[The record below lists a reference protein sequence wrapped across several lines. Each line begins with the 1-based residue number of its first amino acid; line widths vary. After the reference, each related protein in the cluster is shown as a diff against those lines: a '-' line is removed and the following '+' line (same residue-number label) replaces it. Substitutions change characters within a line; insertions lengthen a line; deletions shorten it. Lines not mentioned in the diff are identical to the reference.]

1 MRFSRREL
9 GELLVNALALGPVA
23 LGIVVADE
31 GALDVAVLRAGDDV
45 FDATVAPVEAGHWG
59 EGADAFF
66 AEIFVEEILAV
77 DVGEVGVLGEAAERF
92 FGGGAALLAIAVF
105 IRGAAAEL
113 VVGGEDE

>member
-31 GALDVAVLRAGDDV
+31 GALDVAMLGSGDDV
-45 FDATVAPVEAGHWG
+45 FDATVAPVEAGHGG

-66 AEIFVEEILAV
+66 AQIFIEEILAV
-77 DVGEVGVLGEAAERF
+77 HVGEVGVLGEAAEGF
-92 FGGGAALLAIAVF
+92 FGGGAAILAIVVF
-105 IRGAAAEL
+105 ICGA
-113 VVGGEDE
+113 